1 MPNTLLT
8 PAEITREALFVLENN
23 LVFTKNVNRE
33 YDPKFGIE
41 GAKIG
46 TVLNIRKPIRY
57 IGRTGALLSVEDAT
71 ETSVPVSLDT
81 QFGVDVNFTSVELG
95 FSIDRFSDRI
105 LKPAVATIA
114 NKIDKDGLTMAV
126 NNTGNFVGAPGTV
139 PNALLTYL
147 LAGVK
152 LDDNSAPVDDER
164 YVCVSPLM
172 EATIVDALKGLFQSS
187 QEIAKQYRKG
197 RMGTT
202 GGFTWYMDQNAPT
215 HVFGVQG
222 GAPLVNGVQVTGS
235 VLSVK
240 GATATITGWAK
251 KGDKFTIATVN
262 ALNPQS
268 RDSTGSLQQFTVL
281 ADANSTAGGIV
292 TLSIFPPMYP
302 PTSAQATVTALPTD
316 GLVIT
321 WVGTTGQSSRAGV
334 AFHRDAFTLAC
345 ADLPM
350 PKGVDMAGRMADE
363 QVGLSIRM
371 VRDYDINNDKFP
383 CRLDV
388 LYGWA
393 ALRAELACVIWS

>member
-8 PAEITREALFVLENN
+8 PQEITQEALFILENN
-23 LVFTKNVNRE
+23 LVFTKQVNRE

-71 ETSVPVSLDT
+71 ETQVAVALDT

-114 NKIDKDGLTMAV
+114 NKIDKDGLVMAK
-126 NNTGNFVGAPGTV
+126 NNTANSVGAPGTV
-139 PNALLTYL
+139 PNAMLTYL

-164 YVCVSPLM
+164 SMVVSPLM
-172 EATIVDALKGLFQSS
+172 EATIVDALKGLFQSAT
-187 QEIAKQYRKG
+187 EIAKQYRKG

-202 GGFTWYMDQNAPT
+202 GGFNWYMDQNVPT
-215 HVFGVQG
+215 HTFGARG
-222 GAPLVNGVQVTGS
+222 GAPLVNGNAVTGS

-251 KGDKFTIATVN
+251 KGDKFTITGINGV
-262 ALNPQS
+262 NPQS
-268 RDSTGSLQQFTVL
+268 REGTGSLQQFTVL

-292 TLSIFPPMYP
+292 SLSIFPALYP
-302 PTSAQATVTALPTD
+302 PTSPLATVTALPLD
-316 GLVIT
+316 GAVMT
-321 WVGTTGQSSRAGV
+321 FDGV
-334 AFHRDAFTLAC
+334 AAGSNRCGVACHRDAFTLAC

-371 VRDYDINNDKFP
+371 VRAYDINNDKFP

-393 ALRAELACVIWS
+393 ALRAELACLIWS